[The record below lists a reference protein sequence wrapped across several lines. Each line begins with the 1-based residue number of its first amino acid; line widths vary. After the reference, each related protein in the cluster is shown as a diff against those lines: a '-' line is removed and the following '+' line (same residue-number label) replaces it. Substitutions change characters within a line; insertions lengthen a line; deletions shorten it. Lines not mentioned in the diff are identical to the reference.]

1 MTVTLEIAVRQL
13 LADYAGLQAEHQ
25 RLMGSPPDHASYEA
39 HSGRLFMHVRRI
51 QFVLDALR
59 QELSTV
65 GQLGPRLQ

>member
-1 MTVTLEIAVRQL
+1 MTVTLDIALRQL

-25 RLMGSPPDHASYEA
+25 RLIASPPDHASYEA
-39 HSGRLFMHVRRI
+39 HTDKLFTHVRRI
-51 QFVLDALR
+51 QFVLEELR